1 MRKPESVSGQLTQ
14 ASPVKLR
21 QSIKQMFRP
30 VAPEFC
36 QRTVNPPVVIAGF
49 RSISRDLAIE
59 EFRYVFARYLG
70 PGPLVDH
77 GVSNVLQRNKRS
89 LGISDIRL
97 DA

>member
-1 MRKPESVSGQLTQ
+1 MVCHHGKRAPWKATHRHEE
-14 ASPVKLR
+14 A
-21 QSIKQMFRP
+21 RP

-36 QRTVNPPVVIAGF
+36 QRAVNPPVVIAGF

-59 EFRYVFARYLG
+59 EFKYVFARYLG